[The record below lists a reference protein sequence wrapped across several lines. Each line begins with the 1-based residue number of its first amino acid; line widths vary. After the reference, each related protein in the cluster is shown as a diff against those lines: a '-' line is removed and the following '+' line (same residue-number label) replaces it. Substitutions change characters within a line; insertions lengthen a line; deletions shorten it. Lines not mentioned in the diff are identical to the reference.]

1 MAVSSSEFGEYQL
14 SDLIGEGGAARVYRA
29 VRLEPGT
36 RQQEVALKRYHSHI
50 TADPNILAQLQEGAR
65 LWADLH
71 HDNIVEVYDHGMVQE
86 FFCIAIELVEGFT
99 LRQVLQKVAL
109 HGPIPPFLAMELCR
123 EISVGLAYVHRRVD
137 DTEGITLVHRGLHP
151 GNVLIGREAGAIKI
165 SDFGVARAEAALTR
179 ALAAQVNT
187 GIPFYLSPEQVSRRR
202 LDGRSDL
209 FSLATVMAEVLV
221 GRYPFRGTSA
231 DEVLRGISKGDVGPV
246 LEEIGKIVPRMV
258 PVLKRAFQ
266 PRPEDRYP
274 SAVELAADVAA
285 IDEELEHPLCVA
297 DWVGEWMS
305 RKRARTITAD
315 MPVAPAGRKPVR
327 RRPKGLQ
334 GKTIADKYLVGKRI
348 GRGGMGE
355 VYKARHEALNRDV
368 VIKILKPLPDTGMDR
383 RWFEKM
389 FLREAAAAASLKNP
403 NTITI
408 YDFGRTER
416 GILYIVM
423 EYLHGKTIQQ
433 EVLKNGPFKS
443 VRGVH
448 IGVQVCRSLHEA
460 HERGIV
466 HRDLKP
472 SNVMLVER
480 NNDPDFAK
488 VLDFGLVKQA
498 RQGGEASELTLS
510 GKAVGSPKYAA
521 PEQLLSRA
529 DVDRRADV
537 YAFGLMM
544 YYMFAGQAPFTGD
557 IRQIITA
564 QLMDP
569 PPPIEEINPDADL
582 TPSLVQ
588 VIYGC
593 LEKEPEWR
601 FPSMRDVAQALKG
614 VDLGMG
620 TVSFAG
626 FDSGDGSW
634 DLPRPR
640 GTGSVKPMPEPDD
653 DEDEATIE
661 DEVNI
666 AGMGASSSGDSVSS
680 QDESMSADGEPSSS
694 SLDDRSS
701 LGEDS
706 WPARGRRPLGLWIG
720 IGAAVVLGLG
730 AAGAYLGGLLGPR
743 GGASAGG
750 DEVLPAEGPTE
761 ATDGTAVG
769 DGVAEVV
776 VEDVTP
782 MTVLLAVSSSP
793 SGASVS
799 YVLDGR
805 EERLGSTPLDVE
817 LEVASERTEE
827 DLVLVIRKRG
837 YRDRTVHRPVGDG
850 VVTASVKLAAL
861 PAEEPTPAVG
871 DWKDDPY

>member
-1 MAVSSSEFGEYQL
+1 VSVSNSEFGEYQVA
-14 SDLIGEGGAARVYRA
+14 DLIGEGGAARVYRA
-29 VRLEPGT
+29 VRLESGST
-36 RQQEVALKRYHSHI
+36 QREVALKRFHSHVS
-50 TADPNILAQLQEGAR
+50 ADANLLGQLQEGAR
-65 LWADLH
+65 LWSDLH
-71 HDNIVEVYDHGMVQE
+71 HPNVVEVFDFGMVQE
-86 FFCIAIELVEGFT
+86 FFCIAIELVEGYT

-109 HGPIPPFLAMELCR
+109 HGPFPPAIAMEFCL
-123 EISVGLAYVHRRVD
+123 EICKGLSYVHGLSVD
-137 DTEGITLVHRGLHP
+137 TDGDGVVHRGLHP
-151 GNVLIGREAGAIKI
+151 GNVLVSGEGLVKVT
-165 SDFGVARAEAALTR
+165 DFGVARAEAALTR

-187 GIPFYLSPEQVSRRR
+187 GIPFYLSPEQVNRQR
-202 LDGRSDL
+202 LDQRSDL
-209 FSLATVMAEVLV
+209 FSLGTMMSEVII

-231 DEVLRGISKGDVGPV
+231 DEVLRGITKGDVGAL
-246 LEEIGKIVPRMV
+246 LEEIGEIVPAMV

-266 PRPEDRYP
+266 RRPDDRYP
-274 SAVELAADVAA
+274 SAVQMTREVAE
-285 IDEELEHPLCVA
+285 IYVSMERSLPLA
-297 DWVGEWMS
+297 DWLGDWMT
-305 RKRARTITAD
+305 RKRPRTITAD
-315 MPVAPAGRKPVR
+315 IPVADKAKKPVR
-327 RRPKGLQ
+327 RRRGGLQ
-334 GKTIADKYLVGKRI
+334 GKTIADKYLVGSRI

-355 VYKARHEALNRDV
+355 VYKARHEQLSRDV
-368 VIKILKPLPDTGMDR
+368 VVKILKPLPDTGMDR

-403 NTITI
+403 HTITI
-408 YDFGRTER
+408 YDFGRTR
-416 GILYIVM
+416 DGILYIVM

-433 EVLKNGPFKS
+433 EVLKDGAFKA

-448 IGVQVCRSLHEA
+448 VGIQVCRSLHEA

-498 RQGGEASELTLS
+498 QQGGEASELTLS

-537 YAFGLMM
+537 YAFGLLL

-582 TPSLVQ
+582 PSSLVQ

-620 TVSFAG
+620 GISIAG
-626 FDSGDGSW
+626 FESGDGSW
-634 DLPRPR
+634 DNPPRKSTTRPP
-640 GTGSVKPMPEPDD
+640 TPIPD
-653 DEDEATIE
+653 DEDDSEDEETIE

-666 AGMGASSSGDSVSS
+666 ASMGDRVSRS
-680 QDESMSADGEPSSS
+680 DSADGEPAVASAEDPTISRETS
-694 SLDDRSS
+694 VSLPRK
-701 LGEDS
+701 
-706 WPARGRRPLGLWIG
+706 RPLGLFVA
-720 IGAAVVLGLG
+720 AAVAVVVVVAILGL
-730 AAGAYLGGLLGPR
+730 AGAYFGGLLG
-743 GGASAGG
+743 GGAEDEEIPVTEDATVAPDG
-750 DEVLPAEGPTE
+750 DQDALVMGSSGALIEDAVPT
-761 ATDGTAVG
+761 
-769 DGVAEVV
+769 
-776 VEDVTP
+776 
-782 MTVLLAVSSSP
+782 MVLLAVSSSP

-799 YVLDGR
+799 FMRDG
-805 EERLGSTPLDVE
+805 EEQRLGSTPLDVE
-817 LEVASERTEE
+817 LEVSGEYATQ
-827 DLVLVIRKRG
+827 DLVLVFRKRG
-837 YRDRTVHRPVGDG
+837 YRDRTVQKPVGDG
-850 VVTASVKLAAL
+850 IVTASVKLDAL
-861 PAEEPTPAVG
+861 PKETPTQAVG